1 MTSFQALNIIL
12 NSIEYQLIQNYIL
25 GFFTFL
31 SKSMFELRRL
41 TFQNFISTNLGYKY
55 NRISK
60 FNSKSVEISKNFKH
74 TKQKKMK
81 LILALACL
89 AVAFMKINSAPLLEQ
104 ILATKTEEIATT
116 PTPTTEPAIPDDKGD
131 ANNKKKRQYYNSMFI
146 TTNRY
151 DPHTH
156 STPAM
161 NYNNMNIYNPNDVNQ
176 FVLEHSNQGYNTL
189 FPNPGMLTTATKDPF
204 SFDFLPSRF
213 PSGQIPQNAQNGY
226 NNGQNAQNGY
236 NNGQNAQNGYNNGQY
251 GYNNGQNGQNSQ
263 NSYLSFNQNQP
274 NQPNNQNQ
282 YNQYNQ
288 NPLGYQSGPYY
299 STPSPFNNQYN
310 QNQQFNNNNNNNNNN
325 YNNQYQYPTTTQ
337 RTLPVITVG
346 NVEDTYSKSF
356 NPYYGMPDPRENF
369 IHMLPTRSI
378 VEILPSAY

>member
-1 MTSFQALNIIL
+1 
-12 NSIEYQLIQNYIL
+12 
-25 GFFTFL
+25 
-31 SKSMFELRRL
+31 
-41 TFQNFISTNLGYKY
+41 
-55 NRISK
+55 
-60 FNSKSVEISKNFKH
+60 
-74 TKQKKMK
+74 MK

-116 PTPTTEPAIPDDKGD
+116 PTSTTQPSIPEEKSDS
-131 ANNKKKRQYYNSMFI
+131 NSKKKRQYYNSMYI
-146 TTNRY
+146 TTNQY
-151 DPHTH
+151 NPHTH

-176 FVLEHSNQGYNTL
+176 FILENSNQGYNTL

-213 PSGQIPQNAQNGY
+213 PSGQNPQNAQNGYNNGQNGY

-236 NNGQNAQNGYNNGQY
+236 NNGQNGQYGYNNGQY

-310 QNQQFNNNNNNNNNN
+310 QNQQFNNNNNNNN

-337 RTLPVITVG
+337 RTLPVITVD

-356 NPYYGMPDPRENF
+356 NPYYGMPDPQENLF
-369 IHMLPTRSI
+369 ASTPQNLWFSRYAGLTVPINALPDSNYRNW
-378 VEILPSAY
+378 